1 MTDTLPPTSPTES
14 TLFDKFRRLGGHG
27 VVYGLGSSIRQLAA
41 FLLLPVYTNV
51 LSTAEYGVVG
61 LVTLTGMIAGVVF
74 DLGLRTSLFR
84 SMSDHQDIETKNA
97 LFTTALLVVTF
108 SGIVLTGASFLLA
121 PHISVAIFEDAVY
134 SRLVIYVCASTAV
147 DMIARMA
154 LAFLRAQERS
164 VSFTVL
170 QIVTLFMRIGA
181 IIYFVVVCSMG
192 VPGVFLGQLIATG
205 ASTLLVL
212 FAVRASIT
220 GRFLAGDAIKMVRF
234 GAPLVIAALFTFV
247 LEYVDRLVLDAYGEL
262 SDVGVYT
269 LAYQIG
275 MILTFGLHT
284 PVRMTWTPLFFLA
297 KNDGNIDRFC
307 ANALTYVYAVGG
319 MLFLAVALLSKELLA
334 IMSEADYQSAYPLI
348 PIIAF
353 SYLLWSGQPI
363 IEVGVLLKG
372 RTGWSAFYMFFG
384 AGVNVALNFALIP
397 AYGVFGAA
405 YATLASL
412 VAASVLSLVL
422 NQRLFPIGYEWSRLV
437 LVFVVQ
443 AVVLATGILLASPT
457 IWLSILLKVGLV
469 LAYPLILW
477 GVGFFRR
484 DELVGITRLIN
495 PARGRAGA

>member
-1 MTDTLPPTSPTES
+1 MTDIPPPTSPGES

-27 VVYGLGSSIRQLAA
+27 LVYGLGSSIRQLAA

-51 LSTAEYGVVG
+51 LSTTEYGVVG

-84 SMSDHQDIETKNA
+84 SMSDHKDIETKNA
-97 LFTTALLVVTF
+97 LFTTALLLVTF
-108 SGIVLTGASFLLA
+108 SGMLLTGAGFLLA
-121 PHISVAIFEDAVY
+121 SHISVAIFNDAVY
-134 SRLVIYVCASTAV
+134 SRLVIYVCASTAM
-147 DMIARMA
+147 DMVARMA

-170 QIVTLFMRIGA
+170 QIVTLLMRIGA
-181 IIYFVVVCSMG
+181 IVYFVVVCSMG

-212 FAVRASIT
+212 FAVRQSIT
-220 GRFLAGDAIKMVRF
+220 GRFLTGDAVRMVRF

-247 LEYVDRLVLDAYGEL
+247 LEYIDRLVLEAYGEL

-275 MILTFGLHT
+275 MILTFAFHT

-297 KNDGNIDRFC
+297 KNDDNINRFC
-307 ANALTYVYAVGG
+307 ANALTYVYAIGG

-334 IMSEADYQSAYPLI
+334 VMSEADYQSAYPLI

-372 RTGWSAFYMFFG
+372 RTGWSAFYMCFG
-384 AGVNVALNFALIP
+384 AIVNVVLNLLLIP
-397 AYGVFGAA
+397 RYGVYGAA
-405 YATLASL
+405 YATLVSL
-412 VAASVLSLVL
+412 AATSLMSLVL
-422 NQRLFPIGYEWSRLV
+422 NQRLFPIEYQWSRL
-437 LVFVVQ
+437 LLLFFVQ
-443 AVVLATGILLASPT
+443 AIVLAVGIVATSPT

-469 LAYPLILW
+469 LSYPLILW

-484 DELVGITRLIN
+484 DEIVGITRLIAQ
-495 PARGRAGA
+495 ARSRAAR